1 MFATIARAVFGT
13 ANDRSLK
20 AYQRRVPQINAL
32 EPTIAALSDEE
43 LAGKTVAFRER
54 LAAGATLDE
63 LLPEAFAVVREAGKR
78 VLGQRH
84 FDVQLVGG
92 MVLHDGKIAEMK
104 TGEGK
109 TLVATLPTYLNAL
122 AGKGV
127 HVVTVNDYLARRD
140 SEWMG
145 QLYRFLGMT
154 TGVIVHGQDD
164 ETKRRQYAADIT
176 YGTNNEFGFDYLRD
190 NMKYRLEDM
199 VQRDFAYA
207 IVDEVDSI
215 LIDEARTPLIISGPA
230 EDSSDLYRSVDEVV
244 KELVK
249 DESTYEKDEKFRTV
263 ALTEPGAETVEDLL
277 RQAGVLTEGNLYD
290 IFNVSLVHH
299 VQQSLR
305 AHTLFARD
313 VDYIVRDDQVIII
326 DEFTGRMM
334 QGRRYSEGLHQ
345 ALEAKEHVTVQ
356 AENQTL
362 ASITFQNYFRLYP
375 KLGGMTGTAMTEADE
390 FEEIYK
396 LSVVEIPTNVPV
408 ARNDEDDE
416 VYRSAAEKYEA
427 VAELIAEARKSGQP
441 VLVGTTSIE
450 KSETISEL
458 LKKKKVPHAVLNARF
473 HEQEAEIVADAG
485 APGAVTIA
493 TNMAGRGTDIKLG
506 GNLEMRLKKEL
517 AGIED
522 AGLRAT
528 REAEVRAELA
538 TAHEKV
544 KAAGGLFVIGTER
557 HESRR
562 IDNQL
567 RGRSG
572 RQGDPGRS
580 RFFLSLEDDLMRIFG
595 SDRMGGMLQKLGL
608 KEGEAI
614 VHPWINRALE
624 KAQKKVEARNFDMRK
639 NVLKYDDV
647 MNAQR
652 KEVYAQRKEFMKAT
666 DVSETVAEMRT
677 EVLIAMVTRRVP
689 EKAFHE
695 HWELAEL
702 AEDVQRV
709 LNVALPI
716 EEWGREEGIDES
728 HLRERIIQAADE
740 LMAAKT
746 ANMGPD
752 LMRFIEKSLLLQTL
766 DAVWKE
772 HLYALDH
779 LRQGIGLRA
788 YGQRDPLNEYKSEA
802 FALFNAMLDEL
813 KERVT
818 TMLSRVEL
826 APEQPAIEPTGP
838 ISYESLLESHP
849 APAPAFAGEDGA
861 SQAFEPGA
869 GIAVAA
875 EPMRADGVD
884 PNDPATWRNAG
895 RNAPCPCGSGKKYK
909 HCHGKLA

>member
-1 MFATIARAVFGT
+1 MFAAIARAVFGT

-20 AYQRRVPQINAL
+20 GYQRRVPQINAL
-32 EPTIAALSDEE
+32 EPAIAALSDET
-43 LAGKTVAFRER
+43 LAAKTGEFRER
-54 LAAGATLDE
+54 LADGATLDD
-63 LLPEAFAVVREAGKR
+63 LLPEAFAVVREAAKR
-78 VLGQRH
+78 TLGQRH

-109 TLVATLPTYLNAL
+109 TLVATLPVYLNAL

-127 HVVTVNDYLARRD
+127 HIVTVNDYLARRD
-140 SEWMG
+140 AEWMG
-145 QLYRFLGMT
+145 QIYHFLGMSV
-154 TGVIVHGQDD
+154 GVIVHGLDD
-164 ETKRRQYAADIT
+164 DQRRAQYAADIT

-199 VQRDFAYA
+199 VQRDFDFA

-230 EDSSDLYRSVDEVV
+230 EDSSDLYRRVDAVV

-249 DESTYEKDEKFRTV
+249 DTGTYEKDEKFRTV
-263 ALTEPGAETVEDLL
+263 APTEPGSEQVEDML
-277 RQAGVLTEGNLYD
+277 REAGVLTEGNLYD
-290 IFNVSLVHH
+290 IFNVSVVHH

-305 AHTLFARD
+305 AHTLFTRD
-313 VDYIVRDDQVIII
+313 VDYIVRQGKVVII

-334 QGRRYSEGLHQ
+334 EGRRYSDGLHQ
-345 ALEAKEHVTVQ
+345 ALEAKEHVDVQ

-375 KLGGMTGTAMTEADE
+375 KLAGMTGTAMTEADE
-390 FEEIYK
+390 FAEIYK
-396 LSVVEIPTNVPV
+396 LDVVEIPTNVPCI
-408 ARNDEDDE
+408 RGDEDDE
-416 VYRSAAEKYEA
+416 VYRTAAEKYEA
-427 VAELIAEARKSGQP
+427 VTALIEESRKAGQP

-450 KSETISEL
+450 KSETISNI
-458 LKKKKVPHAVLNARF
+458 LKKKRIPHQVLNARF
-473 HEQEAEIVADAG
+473 HEQEADIIAQAG
-485 APGAVTIA
+485 APGGVTIA

-517 AGIED
+517 AGID
-522 AGLRAT
+522 DPAQQAARV
-528 REAEVRAELA
+528 AEINDEVAA
-538 TAHEKV
+538 AHEKV

-595 SDRMGGMLQKLGL
+595 SDRMGGMLQRLGL
-608 KEGEAI
+608 KDGEAI
-614 VHPWINRALE
+614 VHPWINKALE
-624 KAQKKVEARNFDMRK
+624 KAQKKVEARNFDTRK

-652 KEVYAQRKEFMKAT
+652 MEVYAQRKEFMKAT
-666 DVSETVAEMRT
+666 DVSETIADMRAEVIESM
-677 EVLIAMVTRRVP
+677 VLRRVP
-689 EKAFHE
+689 EKAFAE
-695 HWELAEL
+695 QWELKEL
-702 AEDVQRV
+702 ADDLHRV
-709 LNVALPI
+709 LNLDLPI

-728 HLRERIIQAADE
+728 HLRERVEKAADA
-740 LMAAKT
+740 LMAAKA
-746 ANMGPD
+746 ANIGAD
-752 LMRFIEKSLLLQTL
+752 LMRFIEKSLLIQVL

-788 YGQRDPLNEYKSEA
+788 YGQRDPLNEYKTEA

-818 TMLSRVEL
+818 SHLARVT
-826 APEQPAIEPTGP
+826 IEPEP
-838 ISYESLLESHP
+838 IRQPPPVRMMEMHP
-849 APAPAFAGEDGA
+849 QPAPAFAGEPEMA
-861 SQAFEPGA
+861 MEGA
-869 GIAVAA
+869 GSMTITAA
-875 EPMRADGVD
+875 RPMRSDAID
-884 PNDPATWRNAG
+884 PNDPATWRNTP
-895 RNAPCPCGSGKKYK
+895 RNAPCPCGSGRKYK
-909 HCHGKLA
+909 HCHGRLA

>member
-1 MFATIARAVFGT
+1 MLASIARAIFGT
-13 ANDRSLK
+13 ANDRSIK
-20 AYQRRVPQINAL
+20 AYQRRVPEINAL
-32 EPTIAALSDEE
+32 EPAISALSDEG
-43 LAGKTVAFRER
+43 LRAKTDEFKAK
-54 LAAGATLDE
+54 LAAGASLDDI
-63 LLPEAFAVVREAGKR
+63 LAEAFATVREAAKR
-78 VLGQRH
+78 TLGQRH

-109 TLVATLPTYLNAL
+109 TLVATLPVYLNAL

-145 QLYRFLGMT
+145 QIYGFLGLT
-154 TGVIVHGQDD
+154 TGVIVHGLDD
-164 ETKRRQYAADIT
+164 EQRRAAYAADIA
-176 YGTNNEFGFDYLRD
+176 YGTNTEFGFDYLRD

-199 VQRDFAYA
+199 VQRDFFFA

-230 EDSSDLYRSVDEVV
+230 EDSSDLYRSVNLVV
-244 KELVK
+244 EQLVT
-249 DESTYEKDEKFRTV
+249 DPSTYDKDEKFRTCSM
-263 ALTEPGAETVEDLL
+263 TEPGSELVEDML
-277 RQAGVLTEGNLYD
+277 REAGIITEGNLYD
-290 IFNVSLVHH
+290 IFNVSVVHH

-305 AHTLFARD
+305 AHTLFTRD
-313 VDYIVRDDQVIII
+313 VDYIVRDDKVILI

-334 QGRRYSEGLHQ
+334 EGRRYSDGLHQ
-345 ALEAKEHVTVQ
+345 ALEAKERVTVQ

-362 ASITFQNYFRLYP
+362 ASITYQNYFRLFP

-390 FEEIYK
+390 FAEIYK
-396 LSVVEIPTNVPV
+396 LEVVEVPTNVAV
-408 ARNDEDDE
+408 TRKDEDDE

-427 VAELIAEARKSGQP
+427 VATLIEESRKLGQP

-450 KSETISEL
+450 KSEQIAEI
-458 LKKKKVPHAVLNARF
+458 LKKKKIPHKVLNARF
-473 HEQEAEIVADAG
+473 HEQEATIVAQAG
-485 APGAVTIA
+485 ALGAVTIA

-506 GNLEMRLKKEL
+506 GNVEMRVKTEL
-517 AGIED
+517 D
-522 AGLRAT
+522 AIADPALHAAK
-528 REAEVRAELA
+528 EAEIRAEVA
-538 TAHEKV
+538 EAHEKV
-544 KAAGGLFVIGTER
+544 KQAGGLFVIGTER

-567 RGRSG
+567 RGRAG

-595 SDRMGGMLQKLGL
+595 SDRMGGMLQRLGL

-614 VHPWINRALE
+614 VHPWINKALE
-624 KAQKKVEARNFDMRK
+624 KAQKKVEARNFDTRK

-652 KEVYAQRKEFMKAT
+652 KEVYAQRKEFMKAD
-666 DVSETVAEMRT
+666 DVFETVADMRG
-677 EVLIAMVTRRVP
+677 EILYGMVARRIP
-689 EKAFHE
+689 EKAFSE

-702 AEDVQRV
+702 AEDMRRV
-709 LNVALPI
+709 LNLDLPI
-716 EEWGREEGIDES
+716 EEWGREEGIDETA
-728 HLRERIIQAADE
+728 LRERIEKAGDSM
-740 LMAAKT
+740 MAAKA
-746 ANMGPD
+746 ANVGPE
-752 LMRFIEKSLLLQTL
+752 LMRYIEKSLLLQVL

-772 HLYALDH
+772 HLLALDH

-818 TMLSRVEL
+818 LMLARVEL
-826 APEQPAIEPTGP
+826 SPEAPPAPDFQPRQQVM
-838 ISYESLLESHP
+838 YESHP
-849 APAPAFAGEDGA
+849 EPESALAALGVGAGDSMLATGPAPVRQEA
-861 SQAFEPGA
+861 
-869 GIAVAA
+869 
-875 EPMRADGVD
+875 VD
-884 PNDPATWRNAG
+884 PDDPSTWRNSP
-895 RNAPCPCGSGKKYK
+895 RNAPCPCGSGKKFK
-909 HCHGKLA
+909 HCHGKLM